1 MEYNDND
8 KLEES
13 MDGVEDMEQQ
23 LDTDNILCQQWV
35 ELYLNSLSHQQIRW
49 SEHNGLNVECRRES
63 GKIGPGFSCFC
74 F

>member
-23 LDTDNILCQQWV
+23 LDTLCQQWV

-63 GKIGPGFSCFC
+63 GKIGPEFSCFC